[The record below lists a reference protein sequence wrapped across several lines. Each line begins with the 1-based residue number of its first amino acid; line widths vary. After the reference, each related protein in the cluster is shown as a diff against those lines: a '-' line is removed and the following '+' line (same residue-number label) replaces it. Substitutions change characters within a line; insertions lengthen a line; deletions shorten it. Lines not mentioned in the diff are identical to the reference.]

1 MVCILP
7 QLTDCLSTRV
17 CKSGGLEFTLGD
29 IKHGILRCNRKPP
42 ANYWERQLQ
51 AHDPKLQFRLHIR
64 DPRSLL
70 VLIECSEAIPT
81 AEQVP
86 VLKPG
91 RTDTDLE
98 EQVEKYCARHVEV
111 NERTCELLL
120 PRVFR
125 VFRDDFGASEPEMVS
140 WLAQYLENAP
150 THLLSYRVRYLS
162 GISS

>member
-1 MVCILP
+1 M
-7 QLTDCLSTRV
+7 
-17 CKSGGLEFTLGD
+17 
-29 IKHGILRCNRKPP
+29 
-42 ANYWERQLQ
+42 
-51 AHDPKLQFRLHIR
+51 
-64 DPRSLL
+64 
-70 VLIECSEAIPT
+70 LIDCSETIPT

-111 NERTCELLL
+111 NTRTSEILL

-125 VFRDDFGASEPEMVS
+125 IFRDDFGASEAEMVS
-140 WLAQYLENAP
+140 WLSPYIDNAP
-150 THLLSYRVRYLS
+150 THLLSFRVRYMN

>member
-1 MVCILP
+1 M
-7 QLTDCLSTRV
+7 
-17 CKSGGLEFTLGD
+17 EFTLGD

-70 VLIECSEAIPT
+70 VLIDCSEIIPT

-98 EQVEKYCARHVEV
+98 EQVEKFCARRIEI
-111 NERTCELLL
+111 NDRACEILL

-125 VFRDDFGASEPEMVS
+125 IFRDDFGASEAEMVS
-140 WLAQYLENAP
+140 WLSQYIENPPA
-150 THLLSYRVRYLS
+150 HLLNYRVRYMS

>member
-1 MVCILP
+1 V
-7 QLTDCLSTRV
+7 
-17 CKSGGLEFTLGD
+17 FTLGD

-51 AHDPKLQFRLHIR
+51 AHDPKLNYRLHIR

-70 VLIECSEAIPT
+70 VLMDCSEPLASPEEIPI
-81 AEQVP
+81 
-86 VLKPG
+86 LKPG

-98 EQVEKYCARHVEV
+98 EQVEKYCLRHVVRHESSM
-111 NERTCELLL
+111 ELLL

-125 VFRDDFGASEPEMVS
+125 NFRDDFGSSETDLIS
-140 WLAQYLENAP
+140 WLAQYMDDAP
-150 THLLSYRVRYLS
+150 RDLLQYRVHYHA